1 MAPVDGQTLAIL
13 RRDAA
18 IFIAPSGNA
27 IDAVTKLRG
36 MTVGV
41 LGNDVPTV
49 KLLDLILQHYDVDP
63 ASVRRVDLAPE
74 QIADAVRHRKVA
86 AVFALAPPNS
96 KRIPLLL
103 AAIRRSGHG
112 SPQIIAVDEAAAIA
126 KRYPLLETLDIPKGT
141 FDGSLPAPDDDITTL
156 SVSYRLLARAAM
168 PDWVAAEITR
178 HVLTQKPK
186 LAALDES
193 LAGIEAPDTDDKSS
207 ALPIHSGTEA
217 YLTGNLTSFS
227 DQLQNALY
235 WIGIAASAAVSLG
248 ALTAAAYRRV
258 RPRQPPSRVMRL
270 LEIWLAVRTANR
282 GDLDGLEAETD
293 EILDASVRADARGQA
308 AESEVRLVS
317 LLISHVH
324 EAIQRRRA
332 GNGERARG
340 ARQSPAVARRA
351 DRRTVHEHGRDRP
364 ARALQR
370 TRGAHHPQPRLP
382 RARRRQGSRRGPPT
396 LRIEH
401 VKLLGAAHPVGGT
414 AADRKLMLLA
424 RSVRSEGLAF
434 DSDLAGIRAITRVS
448 APREAGCIKKPG

>member
-1 MAPVDGQTLAIL
+1 MRTRTLALIALGAIVTSVAVAFIIHLLLGLLFLRIAVGPSAVTGRQAALALAQVFSADHPRVRVRTVVMPDLLAAARALDNEDVDLAIARSDVAPVDGQTLAIL

-18 IFIAPSGNA
+18 MFIAPSGNA

-63 ASVRRVDLAPE
+63 ASVRRADLAPE

-103 AAIRRSGHG
+103 AAIRKSGHG

-248 ALTAAAYRRV
+248 ALSAAAYRRV

-317 LLISHVH
+317 LLISHVR

-332 GNGERARG
+332 GNGERSSGRSHTDHEIPSLTAED
-340 ARQSPAVARRA
+340 VAR
-351 DRRTVHEHGRDRP
+351 
-364 ARALQR
+364 
-370 TRGAHHPQPRLP
+370 
-382 RARRRQGSRRGPPT
+382 
-396 LRIEH
+396 
-401 VKLLGAAHPVGGT
+401 
-414 AADRKLMLLA
+414 
-424 RSVRSEGLAF
+424 
-434 DSDLAGIRAITRVS
+434 
-448 APREAGCIKKPG
+448 